1 METRMTSRG
10 IDNATCPERDFLD
23 CFLQQIF
30 HDARWMPKVQLER
43 IVGPLLT
50 PFIGRLMTKAL
61 RKHDKLRGTY
71 RLICEEFPLLK
82 DPDIKRNEG
91 SGRDTLRSTNVDW
104 LLHDIDSNTLLFLEL
119 KTNAEN
125 PRDEQLDR
133 YLRVRRR
140 GQGQNALIARTLRT
154 DLEAICQAKVP
165 NSANSRN
172 IKYEHLSK
180 KLAYT
185 WPEVSDGCTVWIV
198 YLGPTKIK
206 TAFDRLEEEKKPDAV
221 LSFHDL
227 PDAIEGKHAE
237 CWSVI
242 WEYLSTL
249 DTPNYVSSV
258 DMPTLCGLYE

>member
-1 METRMTSRG
+1 MESRMTSR
-10 IDNATCPERDFLD
+10 DLSNAACPERDFLD

-50 PFIGRLMTKAL
+50 PFIARLMTKAL

-82 DPDIKRNEG
+82 DPDTKRNEG

-104 LLHDIDSNTLLFLEL
+104 LLHDVDRNTLLFLEL
-119 KTNAEN
+119 KTNEKN

-133 YLRVRRR
+133 YLRARGR
-140 GQGQNALIARTLRT
+140 GQGQNALIARTLR
-154 DLEAICQAKVP
+154 DDFDAIRQAKVP
-165 NSANSRN
+165 DSAVYRN
-172 IKYEHLSK
+172 IKYEHLFK
-180 KLAYT
+180 KLSHT
-185 WPEVSDGCTVWIV
+185 WPEVSEESTIGIV
-198 YLGPTKIK
+198 YLGPEKIK
-206 TAFDRLEEEKKPDAV
+206 TAFDRLAEDKKPDAV

-227 PDAIEGKHAE
+227 PDEIEGKHAE

-249 DTPNYVSSV
+249 DTPGYVSSV